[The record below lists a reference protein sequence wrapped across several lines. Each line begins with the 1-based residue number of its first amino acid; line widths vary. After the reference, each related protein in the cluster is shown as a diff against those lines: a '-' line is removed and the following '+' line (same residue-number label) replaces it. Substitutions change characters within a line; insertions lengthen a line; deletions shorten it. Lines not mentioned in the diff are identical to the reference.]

1 MRKALSQ
8 YVRIFLFVTLVFP
21 AAAFAHSLPDF
32 TSIVQKYGNA
42 VVNISTTQTIHEQGF
57 PNFNFPEGDPFAQ
70 LFKQLMPPEMRQP
83 HNITERSLG
92 SGFIISSDG
101 YILTNAH
108 VVDGADS
115 IVVKLTDRRQ
125 FKGKLIGEDKRTDV
139 ALVKINAKNLPTV
152 KIGNPATLK
161 PGQWVVAIGAP
172 FGFDNS
178 VTAGIVSAL
187 GRSLPDDNYVPFI
200 QTDVPINPG
209 NSGGPLFNMDGEV
222 VGINSQ
228 IYSKTGGYMGLSFAI
243 PIDVA
248 LNVSQQL
255 REFGKASH
263 GRLGVGIQEVTPELA
278 QSFGLSQARG
288 ALVSSVDPHGPAAK
302 AGIRV
307 SDIILAYAGHTI
319 RDATDLPRYVGET
332 RPGTRVNVELWRH
345 GHKLTVSVVVGTLSS
360 GSKSS
365 TATHKPL
372 KLDKLGLA
380 VRNLT
385 EEERHKL
392 GIKHGVIIIGV
403 KGAAANLGLEEGDVI
418 LAVNN
423 TRISSAEMFDKIVN
437 KAAPGK
443 NIALLIMR
451 GTTSIYV
458 PLQIPALK

>member
-1 MRKALSQ
+1 MSQ
-8 YVRIFLFVTLVFP
+8 YGRILAFLILVLPVTVF
-21 AAAFAHSLPDF
+21 ANTLPDF

-42 VVNISTTQTIHEQGF
+42 VVNISTTQTIREQGI
-57 PNFNFPEGDPFAQ
+57 PEFNFPEGDPFAQ
-70 LFKQLMPPEMRQP
+70 LFKQLIPPEMNQP
-83 HNITERSLG
+83 HNVTERSLG
-92 SGFIISSDG
+92 SGFIISPDG

-178 VTAGIVSAL
+178 VTAGVVSAL

-209 NSGGPLFNMDGEV
+209 NSGGPLFNLDGEV

-255 REFGKASH
+255 RQYGKASH
-263 GRLGVGIQEVTPELA
+263 GKLGVGIQEVTPELA
-278 QSFGLSQARG
+278 QSFGLAQSRG

-302 AGIRV
+302 AGIKV
-307 SDIILAYAGHTI
+307 SDIILSYNGHNI
-319 RDATDLPRYVGET
+319 RDATDLPRLVGDT
-332 RPGTRVNVELWRH
+332 RPGTKVSVGLWRH
-345 GHKLTVSVVVGTLSS
+345 GHQLNVEVTVGTLSS
-360 GSKSS
+360 GNAPSPAVQK
-365 TATHKPL
+365 AAKV
-372 KLDKLGLA
+372 DRLGLA
-380 VRNLT
+380 VRILT
-385 EEERHKL
+385 KDERQKL
-392 GIKHGVIIIGV
+392 NIKHGVVVVRV
-403 KGAAANLGLEEGDVI
+403 KGIAANVGIEAGDVI
-418 LAVNN
+418 LAINN
-423 TRISSAEMFDKIVN
+423 TSISNVEMFNQLVA

-451 GTTSIYV
+451 GNTSIYV
-458 PLQIPALK
+458 PLEVPGH